1 MAKLPDDSFR
11 DTIGTIDEQGKRNFI
26 HPKKPVGKLYEKRKI
41 LSYFLLTFLL
51 SAPFIKINGNQF
63 LLFNVLERKFSK
75 WMGYSYMVGT

>member
-41 LSYFLLTFLL
+41 LSYFLF
-51 SAPFIKINGNQF
+51 
-63 LLFNVLERKFSK
+63 
-75 WMGYSYMVGT
+75 